1 MASIQDRI
9 VRELDVYVSGFAEQ
23 EGHQAYLIQYPLRPP
38 WRPYSMDDVD
48 QIAVKLKAQQCQG

>member
-23 EGHQAYLIQYPLRPP
+23 EGHQVSPICYETFTASAMACLVHTSLVR
-38 WRPYSMDDVD
+38 S
-48 QIAVKLKAQQCQG
+48 